1 MWRRSI
7 VVLLLALLTIAAP
20 TAPGQEAVTSEHQR
34 QVVHKVIPVYP
45 DLAKRTH
52 LSGVVK
58 LQATIAPDGSVK
70 LIKVVGGNPVF
81 IKAAQDAVANWKY
94 TSAPSETHESV
105 ELVFDTPH

>member
-1 MWRRSI
+1 MWRRFI
-7 VVLLLALLTIAAP
+7 FVLLLGLLELAA
-20 TAPGQEAVTSEHQR
+20 TAAAQDATPSQNQR
-34 QVVHKVIPVYP
+34 QIVHKVIPIYP

-70 LIKVVGGNPVF
+70 LIKVMGGNPVF

-94 TSAPSETHESV
+94 VSAPSETHESV
-105 ELVFDTPH
+105 ELLFDTPH